1 MAGMGMDALV
11 SLGVAG
17 VIGILVVV
25 SFLPLIENAG
35 TVVVVLTGLV
45 PVLIAYAVIRAY
57 L

>member
-1 MAGMGMDALV
+1 MDALV